1 MAKSLISDPIWP
13 PQNFFMVFF
22 STSNRK
28 RLSFYVISRK
38 TKEPHLTKWQKK
50 PNFRSYFGSIGPS
63 LSLKIFLQVFT
74 SNRCYTLLQAIIV
87 CNFKE
92 S

>member
-38 TKEPHLTKWQKK
+38 TKEPHLTKWQK
-50 PNFRSYFGSIGPS
+50 NLILGPI
-63 LSLKIFLQVFT
+63 LAQLAQVWVWKFFC
-74 SNRCYTLLQAIIV
+74 RFYL
-87 CNFKE
+87 
-92 S
+92 